1 MVPIALV
8 DVQRLRKVLTSIAR
22 EQLHVV
28 ADGMRKLAG
37 RPLATPRVLMDY
49 HDVLLFVLAFP
60 RDRRHVLMAQAELER
75 IAGLAITMSSRNA
88 AHRFALTNSGIA
100 GTRSFAYYSIDLVR
114 WLAGSKGAGATLDSL
129 DGDEEAV
136 RGVLSSI
143 AIPAER
149 DAFEDARTST
159 LERVELAAG
168 ANTLAWLVGAID
180 ATSPSPAVRNA
191 LWNTCLPNVR
201 LQDPDRLLTRTWC
214 RGLSSGIQAFPD
226 GYRTKVDF
234 HRTCARRL
242 QAPVKL
248 TREQR
253 EELVTAVRGAL
264 IGHLRE
270 TDTATLCSPDT
281 VELHDMGQGIS
292 VALLTL
298 PPGRRTQFDGYIGY
312 VAFANAVP
320 VAYGGAWI
328 FPGKSKVGINV
339 FPAFRGGP
347 SALLFASI
355 LRCYAQRYDVGCFEA
370 DNYQLG
376 HGNADG
382 IRSGA
387 YWFYYRAGFR
397 TVDKELAAIAERERA
412 VMDRDGAHRTEPRIL
427 RKLASQPMRL
437 FLRKEKAPV
446 FEPVDLSEAVFRHVS
461 ALAWKDR
468 ADVAKR
474 CAAIIARS
482 VKDVDMSSWSEA
494 ERHSFLDLAPAVAII
509 PDLARWPAKDKQDLL
524 LLMRAKGLAN
534 EVAYLM
540 LLRNHKR
547 LLDAWS
553 KLADGTH

>member
-1 MVPIALV
+1 MVPIRSFEVL
-8 DVQRLRKVLTSIAR
+8 QLRKALSSIAR
-22 EQLHVV
+22 EQLDVV
-28 ADGMRKLAG
+28 TEAMRKLAG
-37 RPLATPRVLMDY
+37 RPLATPRALMDY
-49 HDVLLFVLAFP
+49 HDVLLFILAFP
-60 RDRRHVLMAQAELER
+60 RDRGHVIMAQGELER
-75 IAGLAITMSSRNA
+75 ITGLAATMSSRNA
-88 AHRFALTNSGIA
+88 AYRFALANSGIA

-114 WLAGSKGAGATLDSL
+114 WLAGSKGSGAVLDSL

-136 RGVLSSI
+136 RGVLTAI
-143 AIPAER
+143 ALPAER

-168 ANTLAWLVGAID
+168 ANALAWLVGAID
-180 ATSPSPAVRNA
+180 ATSPSPSVRNA
-191 LWNTCLPNVR
+191 LWSTCLPNVR

-214 RGLSSGIQAFPD
+214 RGLSSGIHAYPD
-226 GYRTKVDF
+226 GHRTKVDF
-234 HRTCARRL
+234 RRTCARRL

-253 EELVTAVRGAL
+253 EDLVTAVRGAL

-270 TDTATLCSPDT
+270 TDTATLCLPDA
-281 VELHDMGQGIS
+281 VELHDMGHGIS

-298 PPGRRTQFDGYIGY
+298 PPGRRAQFDGYIGY

-347 SALLFASI
+347 STLLFASI

-397 TVDKELAAIAERERA
+397 TVDNELAAIAEGERA

-427 RKLASQPMRL
+427 RKLASHPMRL
-437 FLRKEKAPV
+437 FLRDEKAPL
-446 FEPVDLSEAVFRHVS
+446 FEPVDLSEAVFRYAS
-461 ALAWKDR
+461 GLARSDR
-468 ADVAKR
+468 AELAKR
-474 CAAIIARS
+474 SAAIVVHA
-482 VKDVDMSSWSEA
+482 VKGVDTSTWSET
-494 ERHSFLDLAPAVAII
+494 ERQSFLDLAPAVAMI
-509 PDLARWPAKDKQDLL
+509 PDLARWPVKDKRGLL
-524 LLMRAKGLAN
+524 LLMRAKGLTN

-540 LLRNHKR
+540 LLRNHTR
-547 LLDAWS
+547 LLDVWAQ
-553 KLADGTH
+553 LANGTH